1 MASIGSAVG
10 AIEILS
16 SPPSKRKYDVARLEP
31 NGDDATATEKRVK
44 IGSGP
49 SMKESDSCSE
59 VDLVSPERQ
68 VLAPNADGDVGEPS
82 EKIKQSGGYTNGNPA
97 TLPKVWAIFSLID
110 AVHTPS
116 AAEPD
121 FGVPD
126 EHSVRIIVPQ
136 PARAMVKPLGPGRPS
151 STYRNR
157 DKTVRSGP
165 DRPQQPSS
173 PTKPFDLISAHA
185 RQLSVDRDTEQAVK
199 RRKIMD
205 VPGSP
210 DGSADDILY
219 ERTRNTTASSR
230 PTKTVASGIPPLERR
245 HPEFSVN
252 EFKRVESRVN
262 SSRPRRRPDGQ
273 RSSTQSSPEATIMV
287 AEEIEDSEDEFAK
300 PPERYTGTARL
311 FPSRAEKERHIR
323 DYEQRRMDE
332 LRSGHFIEPSTKS
345 NISGSSR
352 ETQGSLD
359 REKGSGQAGIQNG
372 KIPNRGRLTRHDS
385 ISDDELSIRKS
396 GSDLK
401 KANTGT
407 VMSQFVRSPTSGSM
421 SRDGDIRSSLP
432 RQNQRK
438 PLGKAGKSGSE
449 ERPRFA
455 VTYLRAI
462 PDLFTRLDG
471 EEPYYLQYNP
481 GTSQVELTTDDPN
494 NPVGN
499 KHPDFAFNPSSVT
512 KIVYSD
518 ENSKMVVWVMESN
531 TKTGSLPKLLL
542 EVDSEALYSFLM
554 FLQGSSDAEV
564 KNQSGDK
571 LNNMFSLFTEKFDKY
586 QSRNE
591 PNDLNLLKQRRNQRH
606 QASDTGLTSGGKR
619 PGNFDSSTE
628 PPRNKKLHE
637 RLQNESSD
645 NESSRPE
652 GNSIETRRSI
662 ERSKELGG
670 ESIFRQF
677 GRNGDDNNNRP
688 TTRATRGQNREIHIR
703 TPSPQRYTNVHRDWQ
718 RYWAGGDEPLIF
730 PLEGTNKAQVDK
742 RDIERLDEGEY
753 LNDNLIAFYLR
764 YLQDKAEKE
773 RPDVFKRVFFMN
785 TFFYPRLIQG
795 KGRKNIDYDAV
806 KRWTSKVNVFAY
818 DYVVV
823 PVNENNHWY
832 VAIICNVPKLLVP
845 PEEKIS
851 KEEEKGH
858 EKEVVDLG
866 DAGDTTS
873 PAQRTF
879 EHKERS
885 VTPEVARKVSRL
897 SIEDRGSPEPPPNKA
912 KHIDIERINPGT
924 PNHTS
929 TADDDTD
936 RSQKAT
942 SSAGKGR
949 KGKRKSIP
957 PVRKY
962 NTEEPRIITLDS
974 FGLPHSPTCSNLR
987 DFLIAEAKEK
997 LGVEITLAQPSIGMT
1012 AKHIPQQTNLCDCGL
1027 FLLGYV
1033 EGFLDH
1039 PDETIHGLMQG
1050 RADMASSFPK
1060 MNAPDMRNAMRE
1072 LIFEL
1077 RRDQI
1082 KKEHAAKL
1090 AKKATKKAEKAKEDQ
1105 ATGESKSVSSASTS
1119 PRPAVPPKP
1128 EAKATEEPA
1137 SASETKE
1144 GEQLTSASETKEVPK
1159 LSEEVVNV
1167 IEEDKPNEEPPSTS
1181 EESASASETKDVPK
1195 LSEEVVNVIE
1205 EDKPN
1210 GESPSTSEESASA
1223 SETKDVPK
1231 LSKEVVNIIE
1241 DEKPSKE
1248 SPSTPEESEVV
1259 DSFMDILAGFEAS
1272 TAKDKKATKPSPPVT
1287 APPIEELLEAV
1298 GSVTR
1303 DETSS
1308 PKPGSTQSKY
1318 FNLTLKGQP
1327 QKFPADQNRQRKD
1340 ADEVKVVAPPSTP
1353 PPRKPRQQ
1361 LRSSPRNQIDI
1372 PSESSEDSLRLGMS
1386 PSFRERKSASK
1397 KRDEIP
1403 DSQGDDGERA
1413 GRKGVD
1419 KGKVVE
1425 DLTETP
1431 RTRAGDAALKRQK
1444 ETAEIQKK
1452 KSGAGAVFGSQR
1464 EKGRK
1469 KNPVEIEE

>member
-10 AIEILS
+10 AIEVLS
-16 SPPSKRKYDVARLEP
+16 SPQSKRKYDVVRLEP
-31 NGDDATATEKRVK
+31 NGDDATATEKRVQ

-59 VDLVSPERQ
+59 VDLVLPERQ
-68 VLAPNADGDVGEPS
+68 VLAPNADSDVGEPS
-82 EKIKQSGGYTNGNPA
+82 EKVKQSGGYTNPA
-97 TLPKVWAIFSLID
+97 TYPETRTTFSLFD
-110 AVHTPS
+110 AIHTPS

-126 EHSVRIIVPQ
+126 EHSVPVIVPR
-136 PARAMVKPLGPGRPS
+136 PARDMVVPGGPGRPS
-151 STYRNR
+151 STFRNR

-173 PTKPFDLISAHA
+173 PTKPFDLTTSYA
-185 RQLSVDRDTEQAVK
+185 RQRSVDRGTEQVAK
-199 RRKIMD
+199 RRKIKD
-205 VPGSP
+205 VSGSP
-210 DGSADDILY
+210 EESADDILY

-230 PTKTVASGIPPLERR
+230 PTKTVASSIPPLERK
-245 HPEFSVN
+245 HPGRGYSVN
-252 EFKRVESRVN
+252 EYKKVEATMSGTK
-262 SSRPRRRPDGQ
+262 PRRRAEGQ
-273 RSSTQSSPEATIMV
+273 HSSGQSSRETTIMD
-287 AEEIEDSEDEFAK
+287 EDDDIQDSDLEISKA
-300 PPERYTGTARL
+300 PEPYKGTAGL
-311 FPSRAEKERHIR
+311 YASKAQERR
-323 DYEQRRMDE
+323 DLRNDVQRRMAE
-332 LRSGHFIEPSTKS
+332 SRSRHFTEPSTKS
-345 NISGSSR
+345 NISGSKR

-359 REKGSGQAGIQNG
+359 REKGSRQAGIQNG
-372 KIPNRGRLTRHDS
+372 KIPNRGRRTSNDI
-385 ISDDELSIRKS
+385 ISDDELSMSKS

-432 RQNQRK
+432 RLNQQK
-438 PLGKAGKSGSE
+438 TVGKAGKSGSE
-449 ERPRFA
+449 ERPRFP
-455 VTYLRAI
+455 VGYLRSASHV
-462 PDLFTRLDG
+462 FTVIEGD
-471 EEPYYLQYNP
+471 EPCYLQYNP
-481 GTSQVELTTDDPN
+481 KTSRMDVMMGKSNVSEHEEYSSFTFDSTSVKKITYSTDN
-494 NPVGN
+494 NKMALVVR
-499 KHPDFAFNPSSVT
+499 A
-512 KIVYSD
+512 SD
-518 ENSKMVVWVMESN
+518 AM
-531 TKTGSLPKLLL
+531 TGSLPKLLVG
-542 EVDSEALYSFLM
+542 VDNGEIYNFVRY
-554 FLQGSSDAEV
+554 LQTRSDAEV
-564 KNQSGDK
+564 DDQNGEKLDK
-571 LNNMFSLFTEKFDKY
+571 IFTQTTKMY
-586 QSRNE
+586 NE
-591 PNDLNLLKQRRNQRH
+591 RQRRSEADVNLLKQKRNQRY
-606 QASDTGLTSGGKR
+606 QATDAGLTGDGKR
-619 PGNFDSSTE
+619 PGNFDSSE
-628 PPRNKKLHE
+628 GPPRSKKLHE
-637 RLQNESSD
+637 RLRNGSSD

-670 ESIFRQF
+670 ESLFRQF
-677 GRNGDDNNNRP
+677 GRNGDDIDNRP
-688 TTRATRGQNREIHIR
+688 TTRSTRGQNRGIPIR
-703 TPSPQRYTNVHRDWQ
+703 SPSPQRYTNVHRDWQ

-730 PLEGTNKAQVDK
+730 PLEGTNKAQVDQ

-806 KRWTSKVNVFAY
+806 KRWTSKVNIFAY

-832 VAIICNVPKLLVP
+832 VAIICNVPKLVVP

-851 KEEEKGH
+851 KEDEQVH

-873 PAQRTF
+873 PAQPAS
-879 EHKERS
+879 EHKEGS

-897 SIEDRGSPEPPPNKA
+897 SIEDRGSPEPQPNKA

-1050 RADMASSFPK
+1050 RSDMASSFPK

-1090 AKKATKKAEKAKEDQ
+1090 AKQATKKAGKAKEEQ
-1105 ATGESKSVSSASTS
+1105 PAGESKNVSSASTS
-1119 PRPAVPPKP
+1119 PKPPVPSKP
-1128 EAKATEEPA
+1128 EAKTTKEPVSAT
-1137 SASETKE
+1137 ETKE
-1144 GEQLTSASETKEVPK
+1144 AEQPTSASETKEVPK
-1159 LSEEVVNV
+1159 PSEEVVNV
-1167 IEEDKPNEEPPSTS
+1167 IEEDKPN
-1181 EESASASETKDVPK
+1181 K
-1195 LSEEVVNVIE
+1195 
-1205 EDKPN
+1205 
-1210 GESPSTSEESASA
+1210 ESPSTSEESASA

-1241 DEKPSKE
+1241 DEKPNKE

-1386 PSFRERKSASK
+1386 PSFRKRKGESK
-1397 KRDEIP
+1397 KKDEIP
-1403 DSQGDDGERA
+1403 DSQGDDGERV

-1444 ETAEIQKK
+1444 ETAEEQKK
-1452 KSGAGAVFGSQR
+1452 KSGAGRVFGSAR
-1464 EKGRK
+1464 EKGKK